1 MTAGNVYRRFKP
13 VDYEW
18 LRVSLAELFEIN
30 SDEAYYNLDPDST
43 PKIERIDTSTDPA
56 LRVAWAAGN
65 TDPVQFSVALPA
77 DFDGTKDVTVAIRA
91 ASAGATDSPAFG
103 LSSVFDEGDTPVS
116 DASEAVDS
124 DYAWREATI
133 SASGIPAGAGVLNV
147 TLTPDAHATDALYMT
162 AIRVGVWRDR
172 S

>member
-13 VDYEW
+13 RDRDW
-18 LRVSLAELFEIN
+18 ARVALAELIEIN
-30 SDEAYYNLDPDST
+30 SNEAYYNLDPDST

-91 ASAGATDSPAFG
+91 ASAGATDTPTFG
-103 LSSVFDEGDTPVS
+103 LSSVFNESDTAVS
-116 DASEAVDS
+116 DTSEATS
-124 DYAWREATI
+124 SSYAWVEATI
-133 SASGIPAGAGVLNV
+133 ANADIPASAGVLNV
-147 TLTPDAHATDALYMT
+147 TLTPGAHTTDALYMT
-162 AIRVGVWRDR
+162 AIRVKIWRDR